1 MGYGI
6 EELTVTCHIMTT
18 IMETIKPELQ
28 LALALT
34 LLDQAR
40 ASNKMTVEEF
50 VEKIVPEM
58 KKLDELFP
66 FDEEEEN
73 DKA

>member
-1 MGYGI
+1 MEYGI
-6 EELTVTCHIMTT
+6 EELAITCHIMTT

-40 ASNKMTVEEF
+40 AANNMTVEEF
-50 VEKIVPEM
+50 VETIVPEM
-58 KKLDELFP
+58 RKMDELFP
-66 FDEEEEN
+66 FEEEKN
-73 DKA
+73 AKN